1 MTRLTHAKPAVAR
14 TLALLTLALAPST
27 LAAQARADSARTD
40 STRAT
45 ALDAVVV
52 SATRTEQSLKSLP
65 THVVVLD
72 ATRIAESP
80 AQGVPELLRSI
91 PGFTTRDF
99 QSTYVASPS
108 QSIIS
113 FRGLGGSSA
122 GRALVL
128 LDGIP
133 AGDPFSGW
141 LDWGRIPMLLLQSA
155 EVVRGGASTV
165 WGSRSLGGVVNL
177 RTIDPRRDG
186 AQLMIEAGSLG
197 TYHGTGVATVK
208 RGAVTA
214 TAAGDFWNTDG
225 FLILRK
231 DQAGPIDRPA
241 SMTNRAL
248 SGKVTYDA
256 TSALQLWAAGSAY
269 SGGERPIRNED
280 YQTSSEGRAGV
291 RWLAPS
297 GGVLT
302 GALFG
307 NRRAALG
314 KSYTFDASRTT
325 QTFQKLSD
333 SPAHSTGLSLQYTQM
348 LLARHELSAGVD
360 VSSAAGAFS
369 EKFTFV
375 GDRPTRDRVAKG
387 TQRIGGVFVQD
398 AADLGAGVRVVAS
411 VRADRVQ
418 IVNGGRE
425 LRDLDADSVL
435 SDSTFRD
442 RSTSQ
447 LTWSLGTRWQMTEW
461 MGWRASAYH
470 AFRTPS
476 LYELFYQR
484 FSSRGTVTEG
494 NAELSAERL
503 RGIEG
508 GVDLTPF
515 ASLLGRVTVFRNR
528 VTAPIMDITI
538 GTAGTTAQVIEPCG
552 LMPARQ
558 TCGQRR
564 NVPGLLSTGVESEV
578 EWRPTAALM
587 LGAGHAY
594 MPTRVIAPGQP
605 ADGKRAIRAA
615 KHTVNLR
622 AAFDSPRWF
631 GGALEARHV
640 GARYDDDLNE
650 VQLDAF
656 WLLGLRVNRSIG
668 RGLTAHVKVEN
679 LLDEDF
685 ETARTRAGIADMG
698 APRWVTAGVR
708 AAW

>member
-1 MTRLTHAKPAVAR
+1 MIRTNHAAPTVAR
-14 TLALLTLALAPST
+14 LLLLLVLVPPPSK
-27 LAAQARADSARTD
+27 LAAQARPDSTRAD

-91 PGFTTRDF
+91 PGFSTRDF

-186 AQLMIEAGSLG
+186 AQLLLEGGSLG
-197 TYHGTGVATVK
+197 TYHGTGVASLK

-225 FLILRK
+225 FLILRE

-241 SMTNRAL
+241 RMTNRAL

-256 TSALQLWAAGSAY
+256 TSALQAWAAGSAY
-269 SGGERPIRNED
+269 SGGERPIRDED
-280 YQTSSEGRAGV
+280 YQTSSEGRGGV
-291 RWLAPS
+291 RWLAPN

-302 GALFG
+302 GALFA

-314 KSYTFDASRTT
+314 KSYTFDAARTT
-325 QTFQKLSD
+325 QTYQKLSD

-348 LLARHELSAGVD
+348 LLERHELSTGVD

-375 GDRPTRDRVAKG
+375 GDRPTRDRIARG

-398 AADLGAGVRVVAS
+398 AADLGAGVRLVAS
-411 VRADRVQ
+411 VRGDRVE

-425 LRDLDADSVL
+425 LRDLDAGTVI
-435 SDSTFRD
+435 SDSTFSD
-442 RSTSQ
+442 RATSQ

-461 MGWRASAYH
+461 LGWRASTYH

-494 NAELSAERL
+494 NAELDAERL

-508 GVDLTPF
+508 GIDLTPS
-515 ASLLGRVTVFRNR
+515 ASLLGRVTLFRNR

-538 GTAGTTAQVIEPCG
+538 GTAGSTAQVIAPCG

-564 NVPGLLSTGVESEV
+564 NVPGLLSTGVESEI
-578 EWRPTAALM
+578 EWRPAAVWV
-587 LGAGHAY
+587 LGAGHAF

-605 ADGKRAIRAA
+605 ADGNRAIRAA
-615 KHTVNLR
+615 THTVNLR

-631 GGALEARHV
+631 GAALEARHV

-656 WLLGLRVNRSIG
+656 WLLGLRVNRAIG

-679 LLDEDF
+679 LLDEEF

-698 APRWVTAGVR
+698 APRWITAGIR